1 MSYSALS
8 SPEIVVGLDL
18 GSTKV
23 SAVVGEVDADG
34 ITILGV
40 GNVPC
45 RGLRKGVI
53 SNIEWTVRS
62 IREAI
67 DAAQTM
73 AGVEIR
79 TVYAGIAGSHIRSH
93 MSDGVC
99 AISGRE
105 VTRNDLERVLEGA
118 RAIPVDADRMILHA
132 LPREYVVD
140 NQDGIRDPIG
150 MSGVR
155 LQVRCNL
162 VTAATSCVQNVV
174 RCVERC
180 NLQVADVVLEP
191 LASADAVLSEDE
203 KEIGVAVIDIGG
215 GTTDLILFADGGVAH
230 VSVIPAGGNNI
241 TSDVAAGLRTPMAE
255 AERLKRNYGC
265 ALGRMVNDDEEIEV
279 PGVGGHGPRRAARRL
294 LSDIIEPRVE
304 EIFSEARRRIEETG
318 LLEQVSSGCVL
329 TGGAALMEGMV
340 ECAEEILGMP
350 VRLGFPVGVRGIV
363 QLVQGPQY
371 ATGVGLVRYGASQL
385 AEAYSRGA
393 LQPVEQKA
401 LPSEPT
407 EKQKSGF
414 WSWIRAAF

>member
-1 MSYSALS
+1 MIDPTLP
-8 SPEIVVGLDL
+8 PEIIVGLDL
-18 GSTKV
+18 GTTKV

-45 RGLRKGVI
+45 RGLRKGVV

-79 TVYAGIAGSHIRSH
+79 TVYAGVAGSHIRSQV
-93 MSDGVC
+93 SDGVC

-105 VTRNDLERVLEGA
+105 VTRADLDRVLEGA

-155 LQVRCNL
+155 LQCRVNL
-162 VTAATSCVQNVV
+162 VTAATSCVQNVI

-180 NLQVADVVLEP
+180 GLSVADVVLEP
-191 LASADAVLSEDE
+191 LASSDAVLSEDE
-203 KEIGVAVIDIGG
+203 KEIGVSVIDIGG
-215 GTTDLILFADGGVAH
+215 GTTDLILYADGGIAH
-230 VSVIPAGGNNI
+230 TSVIPAGGNNI

-265 ALGRMVNDDEEIEV
+265 ALGRMIADDEEIEV
-279 PGVGGHGPRRAARRL
+279 PGVGGHPPRRAARRL

-304 EIFSEARRRIEETG
+304 EIFSEARRRMEETG

-350 VRLGFPVGVRGIV
+350 VRLGFPTAVKGIV

-371 ATGVGLVRYGASQL
+371 ATGVGLVRYGAQHL
-385 AEAYSRGA
+385 ADSYEHVGGR
-393 LQPVEQKA
+393 
-401 LPSEPT
+401 PSEQPIA
-407 EKQKSGF
+407 EPQAAVAERSSGF
-414 WSWIRAAF
+414 WKWLRAAF

>member
-1 MSYSALS
+1 MSFNIPQ
-8 SPEIVVGLDL
+8 PEIVVGLDL
-18 GSTKV
+18 GTTKV
-23 SAVVGEVDADG
+23 SAVVGEVDSDG

-45 RGLRKGVI
+45 RGLRKGVV

-62 IREAI
+62 IREAVE
-67 DAAQTM
+67 AAQTM

-79 TVYAGIAGSHIRSH
+79 SVYAGVAGSHIRSQA
-93 MSDGVC
+93 SDGVA

-105 VTRNDLERVLEGA
+105 VTQDDVDRVLEGA

-140 NQDGIRDPIG
+140 TQDGIRDPIG

-155 LQVRCNL
+155 LQSRVNL
-162 VTAATSCVQNVV
+162 ITAATSCLQNVI

-180 NLQVADVVLEP
+180 GLEVADVVLEP

-203 KEIGVAVIDIGG
+203 KEIGCAVVDIGG
-215 GTTDLILFADGGVAH
+215 GTTDLLIYTDGGIGH
-230 VSVIPAGGNNI
+230 TSVIPAGGNNI

-265 ALGRMVNDDEEIEV
+265 ALGRMIADEEEIEV
-279 PGVGGHGPRRAARRL
+279 PGVGGHAPRKVARRV

-304 EIFSEARRRIEETG
+304 EIFSEVRRRIEELG
-318 LLEQVSSGCVL
+318 LLEQVSAGAVL
-329 TGGAALMEGMV
+329 TGGAVLMEGMN
-340 ECAEEILGMP
+340 ECAEEILGLP
-350 VRLGFPVGVRGIV
+350 VRLGFPMGVKGIV

-371 ATGVGLVRYGASQL
+371 ATGVGLVRFGAQQL
-385 AEAYSRGA
+385 AEAHSHGRVALGSTTVADAENDAPRGNG
-393 LQPVEQKA
+393 LWGW
-401 LPSEPT
+401 L
-407 EKQKSGF
+407 
-414 WSWIRAAF
+414 RAAF